1 MEKRQVYHGQLAKQ
15 AKKRSLTKAVV
26 LASLGVTGTLLS
38 VQQVNAKEWTANT
51 PQSIQIEEGATS
63 YTLKYGDTLWAVSMK
78 VNINVQ
84 TLASINNIDLTS
96 GEQYNLAVGT
106 VINFD
111 GSKLSAIS
119 PEGEVI
125 GEEIVANDSNKID
138 PSKPIGTDVTDSV
151 VNGTV
156 SSGNVVGAPNNTGGA
171 SGNANSG
178 ASNANNGNTGS
189 VGGNHNG
196 NGSEETEKPSGE
208 NQGNGGSTG
217 SENGNSGS
225 ENQGGNETEGG
236 NQEGNGNNGSENGN
250 ENGNNGSEG
259 ENGGNETEGGNE
271 NGGSE
276 GENGNG
282 GTEKPEKVNKESLQQ
297 LVDNASKIDYDEL
310 YTEESGKAVKLALV
324 DAQKVLDDE
333 EATQAEVDTASV
345 NLQKALDNLELKDDG
360 EKPVEQKVIVTKSI
374 DGVVFDTQTISGKEG
389 TKQTVTADKKIVQEG
404 LSYVLQGADKVEV
417 EFGKT
422 VNVNFDYKAEMG
434 TVTIKYVFDKDKEAV
449 VKTFTAQ
456 VGSKFTA
463 NAETFE
469 GYTLSGNNAQTVTVA
484 DKNEVTF
491 HYTKDVVAP
500 VVNKEALQNLVNQV
514 KNTEKGNYTDESWN
528 AFSGALN
535 NANTVLANSNAT
547 QQEVDTATQALQQG
561 FDNLQEKEVTP
572 PVDDDLESIARQLE
586 GQAFG
591 LINGYR
597 SQNNLVQLGADGALQ
612 AGATVRAKEIEVSFS
627 HGRPDGR
634 PYYTAAE
641 ELGYGNLAWGEN
653 IGKFVGYTLE
663 DIKANGASMLV
674 QAWKDSPG
682 HDANLKD
689 KDINEG
695 AVGVYIVKNADMGYN
710 VYFVFMSGINDNLPT
725 SKTTETTSRK
735 VEEPTAEST
744 AVEAE
749 TTEEVA
755 EPTEETQVV
764 DEEEPADTE
773 EPSEEIEEE
782 VVEQDEVLQADKA
795 LEVNKDALKELYNFS
810 NTLDEGAY
818 TLETWSTLMVAKG
831 EAKLVYDNVDATQQ
845 EVDKVT
851 KALQEAINGLK

>member
-1 MEKRQVYHGQLAKQ
+1 MSKTNNIKKMKQGEQVNRKRMYK
-15 AKKRSLTKAVV
+15 AKKQWVIASATVMMGLGIVTFNQGVVKAD
-26 LASLGVTGTLLS
+26 S
-38 VQQVNAKEWTANT
+38 WTANT
-51 PQSIQIEEGATS
+51 SDEINQRLNVEEGS
-63 YTLKYGDTLWAVSMK
+63 YTFVSGDTFWELGQSL
-78 VNINVQ
+78 NINAFKLMQ
-84 TLASINNIDLTS
+84 LNGLSE
-96 GEQYNLAVGT
+96 GQQYTVPVGT
-106 VINFD
+106 VVKFD
-111 GSKLSAIS
+111 GNHVSVEDKDGNKVSDVVIKDEDKVDSSKT
-119 PEGEVI
+119 
-125 GEEIVANDSNKID
+125 VANQSSDV
-138 PSKPIGTDVTDSV
+138 PSVPV
-151 VNGTV
+151 VADKN
-156 SSGNVVGAPNNTGGA
+156 GNVISSEQGNEVDKESNGVQETTNPSTENQGGTT
-171 SGNANSG
+171 
-178 ASNANNGNTGS
+178 SNGS

-217 SENGNSGS
+217 SENGNS
-225 ENQGGNETEGG
+225 
-236 NQEGNGNNGSENGN
+236 GSENGN

-282 GTEKPEKVNKESLQQ
+282 GTEKPEKVNKEALQQ

-345 NLQKALDNLELKDDG
+345 NLQKALDNLELKDNG

-374 DGVVFDTQTISGKEG
+374 EGVVFDTQTISGKEG

-484 DKNEVTF
+484 DKNEITF

-612 AGATVRAKEIEVSFS
+612 AGATVRAKEISVSFS
-627 HGRPDGR
+627 HSRPDGR
-634 PYYTAAE
+634 DFETASYEA
-641 ELGYGNLAWGEN
+641 GYNNFVVGEN
-653 IGKFVGYTLE
+653 IGKMVGYTLE

-674 QAWKDSPG
+674 QAWKNSPG

-689 KDINEG
+689 IYINEG
-695 AVGVYIVKNADMGYN
+695 AVGVYIEKNSAGYGYDL
-710 VYFVFMSGINDNLPT
+710 YFVYNSGANDNLPT
-725 SKTTETTSRK
+725 GSTKSTTSRK
-735 VEEPTAEST
+735 VDEPTAEST

-764 DEEEPADTE
+764 DEEETADTE
-773 EPSEEIEEE
+773 EPSEEVEEE
-782 VVEQDEVLQADKA
+782 VVEQDEVPQADKA
-795 LEVNKDALKELYNFS
+795 LEVNKDALKELYNYS

-845 EVDKVT
+845 EVDKVA